1 MLISLLI
8 TPHLLLQP
16 QTPLRQPV
24 QVSLPKKRRVSRTHR
39 SQELNLL
46 LSLSPFCHP
55 SPRVIRSS
63 SSGEKEKI
71 LLFSLFRFFFLI
83 SFAMSFPLSPSL
95 SSCCAPLSHPL
106 SLSACLALSA
116 SVCGCAGGQHESCGS
131 HGVVRES
138 DGRRDSPRL
147 LSPLALHPPTADE
160 GGREAEEVGGVST
173 LLHIYTTPIPSCRHV
188 CRSGPLL
195 HTGCPPSS
203 THTHTHPTPP
213 STCLRL

>member
-1 MLISLLI
+1 M
-8 TPHLLLQP
+8 
-16 QTPLRQPV
+16 
-24 QVSLPKKRRVSRTHR
+24 QVSLSRKRRVSRTHR

-71 LLFSLFRFFFLI
+71 LLFSLSWVFFFFFI

-160 GGREAEEVGGVST
+160 GGREAEGGGRGRHLVT
-173 LLHIYTTPIPSCRHV
+173 HLHDS
-188 CRSGPLL
+188 
-195 HTGCPPSS
+195 
-203 THTHTHPTPP
+203 HPTMPP
-213 STCLRL
+213 CL